1 MQCWAHGGGV
11 ARGRGVVRLLAWV
24 GRCVSEAARFF
35 MVNIV
40 CSKILCFTEVTP
52 LKLDPCVSERAGEV
66 AGLAH

>member
-1 MQCWAHGGGV
+1 MT
-11 ARGRGVVRLLAWV
+11 LLAWI

-52 LKLDPCVSERAGEV
+52 LKLDPCVSELAGEV